1 MSQMKDGKGQV
12 KYQEVA
18 NASVLQL
25 QWVVGGVGWEGAAT
39 GFPYSSAAEKEL
51 RTEPWNSIS
60 IKALLVMATEVVW
73 IGNKRQIKLNVNK
86 QGLETTFTCR
96 VQIEFFNSST

>member
-25 QWVVGGVGWEGAAT
+25 QWVVGGVG
-39 GFPYSSAAEKEL
+39 
-51 RTEPWNSIS
+51 
-60 IKALLVMATEVVW
+60 
-73 IGNKRQIKLNVNK
+73 
-86 QGLETTFTCR
+86 
-96 VQIEFFNSST
+96 